1 MIEKMCEEIE
11 LRFDYLQ
18 DKNLGSIYFGGGTP
32 SLLKFTE
39 LEQLFKTIRKYFNF
53 DQTAEITLE
62 ANPDDISLEKIKEWK
77 ALGIN
82 RFSVGLQSFKKE
94 DLKWMN
100 RAHQVEDG
108 YASIALLKSK
118 GISNISVDLIYGLPE
133 LSDKDWKEHLQNV
146 IEMQVPHISSYCLT
160 VEPKT
165 ALDKLV
171 RNKTLSPA
179 NEEAQER
186 QFLMMS
192 EILCENGFK
201 HYEISNFALPEKKA
215 VHNSNYWKGEPYMG
229 IGPSA
234 HSFDGKSR
242 RWNIANNQ
250 VYMNNIGKN
259 DNWFETEILS
269 EKEKWNEY
277 ILTGLRTSWGI
288 SLEHLR
294 TYNFFDEQIKNEIN
308 KMIDDGLALIPSDHI
323 ILTKKG
329 MLQADALA
337 ANLFV

>member
-53 DQTAEITLE
+53 DQNAEITLE

-108 YASIALLKSK
+108 YASIALLKSH

-146 IEMQVPHISSYCLT
+146 IELQVPHISSYCLT

-171 RNKTLSPA
+171 RNKTLLPA

-192 EILCENGFK
+192 EILCENGFQ
-201 HYEISNFALPEKKA
+201 HYEISNFALPGKKA
-215 VHNSNYWKGEPYMG
+215 VHNSNYWKGVPYLG

-234 HSFDGKSR
+234 HSFDGKTR
-242 RWNIANNQ
+242 RWNVSNNPIYIKS
-250 VYMNNIGKN
+250 VGVNEE
-259 DNWFETEILS
+259 WFEEEVLTE
-269 EKEKWNEY
+269 KDQWNET

-288 SLEHLR
+288 SMESLQKSRFYTTKIQGE
-294 TYNFFDEQIKNEIN
+294 IKQ
-308 KMIDDGLALIPSDHI
+308 MIDFGLAKIQSGSLQ
-323 ILTKKG
+323 LTTNG

-337 ANLFV
+337 SKLFV